1 MSFSDDFDPYAPP
14 KAEQNKPVATEMTGL
29 ATDFTTGDVLS
40 RSWQILRSRMGLVIG
55 TWLASVILGNVP
67 NLIFAVVSPGDP
79 DAPPNPLSILVVI
92 VSAILGIYLS
102 CGLFTFLINLAS
114 GRKAQFKDLFRGG
127 PIVIK
132 VILGGLLLG
141 VAGLA
146 VFAAG
151 FGILAIL
158 MQVAGG
164 LGIAVGVI
172 GVIGLICAA
181 SVIFTRF
188 SQYFYLLV
196 DREVGVIESFNLSS
210 QLMKGRFWQY
220 NMLLLTCGLI
230 NMLTIFSLGIGLLL
244 TIPLSLIASA
254 VFYLAIT
261 GQPVADPMAIGAS
274 SQEDFV

>member
-29 ATDFTTGDVLS
+29 ARDFTTGDVLS

-55 TWLASVILGNVP
+55 TWLASVFLGNVP
-67 NLIFAVVSPGDP
+67 NLIFAAVSPDDP
-79 DAPPNPLSILVVI
+79 DAPPNPLWILVVI
-92 VSAILGIYLS
+92 VSAILGVYLN

-164 LGIAVGVI
+164 LGSAV
-172 GVIGLICAA
+172 GVIGLICAV

-196 DREVGVIESFNLSS
+196 DREVGVMESFNLSS

-244 TIPLSLIASA
+244 TIPLSLIVSA

-261 GQPVADPMAIGAS
+261 GQPVADPMAIRAS

>member
-1 MSFSDDFDPYAPP
+1 MSFSDDFDPYSPP
-14 KAEQNKPVATEMTGL
+14 KAEQNKPVATEMIGL
-29 ATDFTTGDVLS
+29 AKDFTTGDVLS
-40 RSWQILRSRMGLVIG
+40 RSWQIFRSRMGLVIG

-67 NLIFAVVSPGDP
+67 NLIFAAISPGDP
-79 DAPPNPLSILVVI
+79 NAPPSPLSILVVI
-92 VSAILGIYLS
+92 ISAIFGVYLH

-141 VAGLA
+141 VAGFALFA
-146 VFAAG
+146 VG
-151 FGILAIL
+151 FGMIFVLL
-158 MQVAGG
+158 EVAGG
-164 LGIAVGVI
+164 LGIA
-172 GVIGLICAA
+172 GVIGLICVA

-196 DREVGVIESFNLSS
+196 DREVGVMESFNLSS

-220 NMLLLTCGLI
+220 YMLLLTCGLI

-261 GQPVADPMAIGAS
+261 GQPVADPMAFNIN
-274 SQEDFV
+274 SQDEFV

>member
-1 MSFSDDFDPYAPP
+1 MSFSDDFDPYAEP
-14 KAEQNKPVATEMTGL
+14 KADTSQRVDTNKISPNK
-29 ATDFTTGDVLS
+29 DFTVGEVLS

-67 NLIFAVVSPGDP
+67 NLIFAAISPGDP
-79 DAPPNPLSILVVI
+79 NAPPSPLSILVVI
-92 VSAILGIYLS
+92 ISAIFSAIFGVYLH

-141 VAGLA
+141 VAGFALFA
-146 VFAAG
+146 VG
-151 FGILAIL
+151 FGMIFVLL
-158 MQVAGG
+158 EVAGG
-164 LGIAVGVI
+164 LGIA
-172 GVIGLICAA
+172 GVIGLICVA

-196 DREVGVIESFNLSS
+196 DREVGVMESFNLSS

-261 GQPVADPMAIGAS
+261 GQPVADPMAFNIN
-274 SQEDFV
+274 SQDEFV

>member
-1 MSFSDDFDPYAPP
+1 
-14 KAEQNKPVATEMTGL
+14 
-29 ATDFTTGDVLS
+29 
-40 RSWQILRSRMGLVIG
+40 MGLVIG

-67 NLIFAVVSPGDP
+67 NLIFAAISPGDP
-79 DAPPNPLSILVVI
+79 NAPPSPLSILVVI
-92 VSAILGIYLS
+92 ISAIFSAIFGVYLH

-141 VAGLA
+141 VAGFALFA
-146 VFAAG
+146 VG
-151 FGILAIL
+151 FGMIFVLL
-158 MQVAGG
+158 EVAGR
-164 LGIAVGVI
+164 LGIA
-172 GVIGLICAA
+172 GVIGLICVA

-196 DREVGVIESFNLSS
+196 DREVGVMESFNLSS

-261 GQPVADPMAIGAS
+261 GQPVADPMAFNIN
-274 SQEDFV
+274 SQDEFV

>member
-1 MSFSDDFDPYAPP
+1 MSFSDDFDPYAEP
-14 KAEQNKPVATEMTGL
+14 KADTSQRVDTNKISPNK
-29 ATDFTTGDVLS
+29 DFTVGEVLS

-67 NLIFAVVSPGDP
+67 NLIFAAISPGDP
-79 DAPPNPLSILVVI
+79 NAPPSPLSILVVI
-92 VSAILGIYLS
+92 ISAIFSAIFGVYLH

-141 VAGLA
+141 VAGFALFA
-146 VFAAG
+146 VG
-151 FGILAIL
+151 FGMIFVLL
-158 MQVAGG
+158 EVAGR
-164 LGIAVGVI
+164 LGIA
-172 GVIGLICAA
+172 GVIGLICVA

-220 NMLLLTCGLI
+220 NILLLTCGLI
-230 NMLTIFSLGIGLLL
+230 NFLTIFSLFIGLLL
-244 TIPLSLIASA
+244 TIPLTLISSA

-261 GQPVADPMAIGAS
+261 GQPVADPMALGS
-274 SQEDFV
+274 NSQEEFV

>member
-1 MSFSDDFDPYAPP
+1 MSFSDDFDPYSPP
-14 KAEQNKPVATEMTGL
+14 KAEQNKSVATNMIGL
-29 ATDFTTGDVLS
+29 ARDFTTGDVLS

-67 NLIFAVVSPGDP
+67 NLIFAGISPGDP
-79 DAPPNPLSILVVI
+79 NAPPSPLSILVVI
-92 VSAILGIYLS
+92 ISAIFGVYLH

-141 VAGLA
+141 VAGFALFA
-146 VFAAG
+146 VG
-151 FGILAIL
+151 FGMIFVLL
-158 MQVAGG
+158 EVAGG
-164 LGIAVGVI
+164 LGIA
-172 GVIGLICAA
+172 GVIGLICVA

-196 DREVGVIESFNLSS
+196 DREVGVMESFNLSS

-220 NMLLLTCGLI
+220 NIFLLACGLI
-230 NMLTIFSLGIGLLL
+230 NLATIVTLFTGLLL
-244 TIPLSLIASA
+244 TIPLSMIASA